1 MGPWLTFLAVAIYGL
16 VHSLLA
22 STAVKSKIQ
31 SSLGNRFM
39 QYYRM
44 IYNVLGILTFL
55 PVLAVPAIWPGP
67 ILYQLSGI
75 WMAIALLGQV
85 LAVGFLLLSL
95 RQTDVWHFLGVRQL
109 VDGSTKEGQELVV
122 GGLYR
127 CVRHPLYAAGLVFLW
142 LTPVMTTSTLA
153 LILSL
158 SLYILIGS
166 VFEEKRLQR
175 EFGVAYQAYRNEVPR
190 LIPRLGKCF
199 GAE

>member
-1 MGPWLTFLAVAIYGL
+1 
-16 VHSLLA
+16 
-22 STAVKSKIQ
+22 
-31 SSLGNRFM
+31 M

-44 IYNVLGILTFL
+44 FYNVLGVLTFL
-55 PVLAVPAIWPGP
+55 PVLAVPAIWPGS
-67 ILYQLSGI
+67 ILYELSGI
-75 WMAIALLGQV
+75 WMGIALLGQV
-85 LAVGFLLLSL
+85 LAVGFLLLGL

-109 VDGSTKEGQELVV
+109 VDRSATEGQELVV

-166 VFEEKRLQR
+166 YFEEKRLQR
-175 EFGVAYQAYRNEVPR
+175 EFGIAYQAYRNEVPR
-190 LIPRLGKCF
+190 LIPRLTKCF
-199 GAE
+199 GEK